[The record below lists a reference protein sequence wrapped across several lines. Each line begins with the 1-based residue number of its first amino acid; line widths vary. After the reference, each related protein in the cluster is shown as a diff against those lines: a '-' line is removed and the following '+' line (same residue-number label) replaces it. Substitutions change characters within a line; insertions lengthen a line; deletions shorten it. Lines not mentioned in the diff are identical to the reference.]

1 MIPSPKTSNRSSFKS
16 GGLNIQPKPKIF
28 TTVNTK
34 QNTLEA
40 KKVANQI
47 DQTLALGNQGIST
60 NAGDSGSVPKY
71 AGSPQLTDLN
81 LKAPFDLSPKKA
93 KKGLGDI
100 GLSDSNSNSNPIT
113 TNPNIATNVSV
124 SVSDTI
130 FPVFRPEILLLSQ
143 FKPLY
148 RSHNSFSNDGK
159 LFNQFITEL
168 RLNESEAN
176 SLLDEKSVKDN
187 NENFKSQLY
196 VLRNNLQSLGNFV
209 SKVSTY
215 QKKLDVSHDVSF
227 NFKIGKFI
235 EKNLSNSGIP
245 TTKNY
250 SNIGD
255 LNFSINL
262 KEALITARGA
272 PTNIQQVEKEAIQ
285 KFASSKLFLVALQ
298 ELRTLMFSFPYQLC
312 SKKSLGINFPGEQ
325 SSDISDIYK
334 LPKVRPSRQMMA
346 NSRFDVFEL
355 TDGIT
360 EGIDFTPSGDDR
372 FKKTR
377 DLLSSAV
384 FDGNNA
390 KRTHH
395 NVSLLFYICFKDLI
409 QKTRFELRN
418 KQSSITDRQNYFDS
432 FIGYYRSG
440 QRFDDAATMSDNNF
454 SGDKLSDLAFF
465 GNLEDKN
472 KKVLI
477 LEDSDSAN
485 ISNKVKTGGEY
496 LFAAGNLEDFF
507 TTSTARLQR
516 VKDFKNFLDKLTEMS
531 FDNFI
536 DLGVLPIE
544 DSYVASLGKSYS
556 TLNPLNAFVE
566 FGKNILQAVNDFSAV
581 QINPYTYANNY
592 FVDLDL
598 IGIFCYE
605 QTVTVINGGGATVD
619 FGDQISNWIYN
630 YCYSKATG
638 TEFQEDIGTLI
649 RDLFLACRPSQ
660 EGDLEFALTTSV
672 SEYKH
677 IKTTRDGWVTTFNEA
692 IKNSKFI
699 SVIIDFFKKYI
710 DLGNLLPVLFYSIRS
725 MIKLITPCSI
735 NNINWSSEY
744 LALRLDYSKVVNV
757 DYEGE
762 IFAPEEVF
770 NIVISSESQQGE
782 KVKELLKVAPFN
794 SVYNVAVGLDKATKD
809 KMYRDNIM
817 FNKIATNIDLHSSNS
832 SILTFAILNTIQVLR
847 DNAGAVLEELQ
858 NFDQNIVEYLLR
870 YLNGDRSKLSSLF
883 KEQQL
888 ALLLTTVEDLYKS
901 YDGFSTENV
910 DKKQLFVKTEDS
922 LPHSTKVV
930 EMMQGFFNNEEFYPK
945 KGYNKQIISV
955 GIPAGLFKNVNTF
968 LKNKKSKNKS
978 DDVFKI
984 LIYKI
989 DLLNPYIIYKP
1000 KSFLF
1005 EASRFPVRVYSELKK
1020 VGISYD
1026 LIPTRNYSLFSGNE
1040 EKFKMGSLGN
1050 NMDDSFGDEY
1060 KGWSPSLSTHDKEAI
1075 LSNQTTSFLL
1085 ENYLRIISGFNV
1097 NELTFNNIPLE
1108 EMKQAAENAKII
1120 PVEAIKKDEMTST
1133 TLQDINIGS
1142 RQYEARIRG
1151 LDKAAVK
1158 AIPNPDFYI
1167 SKLLQP
1173 KKFDRVINIIFDP
1186 EFDLDYDATKTGFIN
1201 SGFDKVYFDNQYLNQ
1216 KNAKFINKT
1225 SNLKDKLYVD
1235 VDKTP
1240 EDVEINS
1247 YFVAIETHGTYE
1259 DINKNIPPPEQLK
1272 VPELQN
1278 KFLDHTISENR
1289 SISINSIA
1297 QSLRKAPVANQKIK
1311 TV

>member
-1 MIPSPKTSNRSSFKS
+1 M
-16 GGLNIQPKPKIF
+16 GG
-28 TTVNTK
+28 
-34 QNTLEA
+34 
-40 KKVANQI
+40 
-47 DQTLALGNQGIST
+47 
-60 NAGDSGSVPKY
+60 
-71 AGSPQLTDLN
+71 
-81 LKAPFDLSPKKA
+81 
-93 KKGLGDI
+93 
-100 GLSDSNSNSNPIT
+100 
-113 TNPNIATNVSV
+113 
-124 SVSDTI
+124 
-130 FPVFRPEILLLSQ
+130 
-143 FKPLY
+143 
-148 RSHNSFSNDGK
+148 
-159 LFNQFITEL
+159 
-168 RLNESEAN
+168 
-176 SLLDEKSVKDN
+176 
-187 NENFKSQLY
+187 
-196 VLRNNLQSLGNFV
+196 
-209 SKVSTY
+209 
-215 QKKLDVSHDVSF
+215 
-227 NFKIGKFI
+227 
-235 EKNLSNSGIP
+235 
-245 TTKNY
+245 
-250 SNIGD
+250 
-255 LNFSINL
+255 
-262 KEALITARGA
+262 
-272 PTNIQQVEKEAIQ
+272 
-285 KFASSKLFLVALQ
+285 
-298 ELRTLMFSFPYQLC
+298 
-312 SKKSLGINFPGEQ
+312 SKKSIGINFPGEQ

-334 LPKVRPSRQMMA
+334 LPKVAPSRQMMA
-346 NSRFDVFEL
+346 NSRFDVSKL

-384 FDGNNA
+384 FDGNND

-440 QRFDDAATMSDNNF
+440 QRFDDVATMSDNNF

-598 IGIFCYE
+598 IAIFCYE

-735 NNINWSSEY
+735 NNINWSDKD
-744 LALRLDYSKVVNV
+744 LALRLDYSKVVQV
-757 DYEGE
+757 TSIEYGDGSDVAPAAVAYAVEGGLVGGVIGAAVGGVIGAAVGAVKDFFEGE
-762 IFAPEEVF
+762 GDPPTVD
-770 NIVISSESQQGE
+770 
-782 KVKELLKVAPFN
+782 
-794 SVYNVAVGLDKATKD
+794 SVVLDKATKD

-1020 VGISYD
+1020 VGSSYD

-1050 NMDDSFGDEY
+1050 NMNDSFGDEY
-1060 KGWSPSLSTHDKEAI
+1060 KGWSPSLSTRDKEAI

-1158 AIPNPDFYI
+1158 AIQNPDFYI

-1201 SGFDKVYFDNQYLNQ
+1201 SGFDKDYFDNQYLNQ

-1225 SNLKDKLYVD
+1225 SNLKDKSYVD